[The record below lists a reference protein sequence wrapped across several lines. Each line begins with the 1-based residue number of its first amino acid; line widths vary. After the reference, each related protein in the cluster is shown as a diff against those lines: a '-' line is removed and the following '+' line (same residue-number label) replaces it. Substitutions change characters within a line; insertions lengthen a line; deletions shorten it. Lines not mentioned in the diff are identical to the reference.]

1 MKTSDD
7 WLPHFRR
14 AKSLETLE
22 LMVKR
27 ALEECQSASE
37 KFQVYKAEELREQEL
52 ERMNAPERI
61 RRL

>member
-1 MKTSDD
+1 MKTSED

-14 AKSLETLE
+14 AKSLETLS

-27 ALEECQSASE
+27 AVEQCQTSSE
-37 KFQVYKAEELREQEL
+37 KFQVYKAEELRELEL
-52 ERMNAPERI
+52 EKLNAPERF